1 MSLETLHYLGLHH
14 GVFGSTT
21 RQDLDAL
28 LAAAAAAPPTVPL
41 VVHFPGG
48 LAEPERELAAAE
60 RLLPVYRAAGAY
72 PVFVFREA
80 GLLGAMRR
88 TLTEILDERVL
99 QRLIERVTQLAVAR
113 LNPAAAPSPRVQS
126 ELHTP
131 GEPFAELAVPA
142 EPAPYGADDRDELAR
157 ELAADDE
164 LRDEARAIVNW
175 AQLRAGSAN
184 AGYDRRRA
192 TLMSRPVLEDALLE
206 ASAARTAGG
215 EGLGWL
221 ALRAMDAL
229 DGVLTRFAAGRDHGL
244 YPTVVEE
251 LLRALYRDQAGALEW
266 ANRKKDGADAF
277 GGDPDRHAG
286 TALLEGLRM
295 LHADAP
301 TRRIVLVGHSAGAID
316 VCHLLRSAA
325 ALPGSATFE
334 VVLLAP
340 ACDFALLDGA
350 LDERVDGVRIFML
363 GDALERADRLL
374 GTRYPRSLLYFASGV
389 LEDEPDAPIAGMERF
404 HRVPEGEA
412 VRALL
417 ATPPN
422 AAIVAPT
429 DADAPDGLRCE
440 ATRHLDLETDPAT
453 LHSVA
458 HAITHGLRG

>member
-1 MSLETLHYLGLHH
+1 MVLRRVSLETLHYLGLHH

-21 RQDLDAL
+21 RRDLDAL
-28 LAAAAAAPPTVPL
+28 LAAAAAAPPTAPL

-113 LNPAAAPSPRVQS
+113 LNPAAAPAPRVQS

-131 GEPFAELAVPA
+131 GEPFAELAIPTA
-142 EPAPYGADDRDELAR
+142 PAPVGDHDELAR

-184 AGYDRRRA
+184 SGYDRRRA

-206 ASAARTAGG
+206 ASAARATGG

-221 ALRAMDAL
+221 ALRAVDAL
-229 DGVLTRFAAGRDHGL
+229 DSVLTRFGAGRDHGL

-251 LLRALYRDQAGALEW
+251 LLRALYRDQAGALAW
-266 ANRKKDGADAF
+266 ADRKKDGADAF

-340 ACDFALLDGA
+340 ACDFALLEDA
-350 LDERVDGVRIFML
+350 LDERVDGLRVFML

-374 GTRYPRSLLYFASGV
+374 GARYPRSLLYFASGV
-389 LEDEPDAPIAGMERF
+389 LEDEADAPIAGMERF
-404 HRVPEGEA
+404 HRFPEGAA
-412 VRALL
+412 V
-417 ATPPN
+417 
-422 AAIVAPT
+422 VAPT
-429 DADAPDGLRCE
+429 DPDAPAGLRSE
-440 ATRHLDLETDPAT
+440 ATRHADLETDPAT
-453 LHSVA
+453 VESVA
-458 HAITHGLRG
+458 HAITHGPGPG